1 MADYSLNILRNT
13 TPVENKDA
21 AISILN
27 QFEDHMIG
35 QPISLLYY
43 NEDGTISILFAIG
56 KKNAS
61 DVLSGD
67 ETCGSD
73 FYDIIGETSGKVFW
87 EEFQNMEIV
96 PTTDEFRIAHS
107 PSETSFNAVVH
118 EDNVLTI
125 VNSKGIY
132 KGDELV
138 APFRLEDIRLYKN
151 ITVNGKTYA
160 GNIENILTTLIEAIG
175 VKWEGTEQY
184 IKFHDVTSTSYESTA
199 NKNRDI
205 FHVTRTKQVGESYV
219 EQHEL
224 YVGEDQVG
232 GNYNTNIS
240 NVNLAMPKEV
250 GGLEKGTTLGT
261 LLKKGSISAILDD
274 ILFPTINPV
283 IVQPSI
289 KLELKNYLKVQERGV
304 KGPTQDNFGYKAD
317 RGSVTYGSL
326 GENAEYAG
334 PIQTASIAYNPTN
347 LDIQLNNE
355 SYTYSMTATFATHT
369 NQPQTNK
376 GQNYG
381 KPYSEGSVTSNTIT
395 INTYYPYYTG
405 QITEQDYQ
413 SKEVQGILDM
423 VLDGSA
429 NKVVNSIPNRIDN
442 TIVSDGEMYHLFW
455 LVPGKEVLTYFESP
469 LGVEENM
476 ERGYKVEEVKLDT
489 LDGQSTTYTL
499 YVRQVASNAANY
511 TVKAY
516 KNKP

>member
-1 MADYSLNILRNT
+1 M
-13 TPVENKDA
+13 
-21 AISILN
+21 
-27 QFEDHMIG
+27 
-35 QPISLLYY
+35 
-43 NEDGTISILFAIG
+43 
-56 KKNAS
+56 
-61 DVLSGD
+61 
-67 ETCGSD
+67 
-73 FYDIIGETSGKVFW
+73 
-87 EEFQNMEIV
+87 
-96 PTTDEFRIAHS
+96 
-107 PSETSFNAVVH
+107 
-118 EDNVLTI
+118 
-125 VNSKGIY
+125 
-132 KGDELV
+132 
-138 APFRLEDIRLYKN
+138 
-151 ITVNGKTYA
+151 
-160 GNIENILTTLIEAIG
+160 
-175 VKWEGTEQY
+175 
-184 IKFHDVTSTSYESTA
+184 TSTSYESTA

-376 GQNYG
+376 G
-381 KPYSEGSVTSNTIT
+381 
-395 INTYYPYYTG
+395 
-405 QITEQDYQ
+405 
-413 SKEVQGILDM
+413 
-423 VLDGSA
+423 
-429 NKVVNSIPNRIDN
+429 
-442 TIVSDGEMYHLFW
+442 
-455 LVPGKEVLTYFESP
+455 
-469 LGVEENM
+469 
-476 ERGYKVEEVKLDT
+476 
-489 LDGQSTTYTL
+489 
-499 YVRQVASNAANY
+499 
-511 TVKAY
+511 
-516 KNKP
+516 